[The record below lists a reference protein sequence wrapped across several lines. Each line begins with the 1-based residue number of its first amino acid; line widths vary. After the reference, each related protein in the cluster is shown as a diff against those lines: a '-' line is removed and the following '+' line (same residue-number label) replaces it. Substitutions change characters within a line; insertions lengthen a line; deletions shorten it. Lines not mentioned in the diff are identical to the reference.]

1 MKHNNL
7 HNYNLGITEIDLQT
21 SIDYIMNFM
30 KDNIEKIETEE
41 NTEDLLN
48 LNCNL
53 MTAVKA
59 MTALLSE

>member
-7 HNYNLGITEIDLQT
+7 HNYNLGITEIDLKT
-21 SIDYIMNFM
+21 SIDCIMIFM

-48 LNCNL
+48 LNYSL